1 MCDIEHERLLII
13 IHCYSRRRK
22 AECLFFTALV
32 KGINLCGFNST
43 YMYILVKSLVTISS

>member
-1 MCDIEHERLLII
+1 MCDIEHEHLLIN
-13 IHCYSRRRK
+13 IHYYSRRKK

-32 KGINLCGFNST
+32 KGINLFDFNST